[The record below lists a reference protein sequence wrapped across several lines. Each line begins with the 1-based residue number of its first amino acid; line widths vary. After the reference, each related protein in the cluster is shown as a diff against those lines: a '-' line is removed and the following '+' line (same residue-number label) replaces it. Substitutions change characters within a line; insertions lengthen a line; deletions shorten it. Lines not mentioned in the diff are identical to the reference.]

1 MTRPRYPEKCRI
13 VYIRELNHQEN
24 LTYKLLNSKVSSN
37 HGIVTRAHYTN
48 LFLVC
53 V

>member
-1 MTRPRYPEKCRI
+1 MPYH
-13 VYIRELNHQEN
+13 VHIRELNNQEN

-37 HGIVTRAHYTN
+37 HGIVKGHYTN